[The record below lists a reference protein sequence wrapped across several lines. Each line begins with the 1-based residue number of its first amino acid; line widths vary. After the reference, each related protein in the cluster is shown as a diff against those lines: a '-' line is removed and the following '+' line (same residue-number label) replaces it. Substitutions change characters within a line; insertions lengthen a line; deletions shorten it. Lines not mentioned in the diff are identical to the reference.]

1 MILVYVLKFC
11 FHALFLLIIRYV
23 QNILHILFPYFCF
36 FNVKDSPTVDVVEA
50 VSNAKD
56 ESKSNDTVYKEDCE
70 GSCDG
75 KIKITREEK
84 HFMCRK
90 YEKRPNYKGI

>member
-1 MILVYVLKFC
+1 M
-11 FHALFLLIIRYV
+11 FLSSDHPCVCPEISPFPCTLIFIMYRSH
-23 QNILHILFPYFCF
+23 NILHIFFSHFYF
-36 FNVKDSPTVDVVEA
+36 FNVKDSPGVNTVED

-70 GSCDG
+70 ESCDV

-84 HFMCRK
+84 HFMCSK
-90 YEKRPNYKGI
+90 